1 MKRPQCLLLTTLTLR
16 ASIDTMFGDLAD
28 ALRRQGVHTRVVAD
42 APQAPNLPL
51 VHGLVGELRDYD
63 GPRFIIDNN
72 AKSRL
77 TAQGADGK
85 PIFIHDVWNIP
96 RLSIFES
103 NPIHH
108 LGQMAQLPRN
118 AAMTVI
124 DATHVEVLD
133 AFGISR
139 RAVEFM
145 AHAGPPPLDDV
156 LPIKERAIDVLFIGN
171 VKDVPAPD
179 TWVDALACPAETK
192 PAVSR
197 VIAQRW
203 KLTGDGS
210 MAMLRQALA
219 ETGVAP
225 DPRRDLALNGA
236 IELYV
241 NNLKRRELLSA
252 ITGAKLTIC
261 GEVETKLPNAE
272 RVTVTGPVSFAKTL
286 QLIDNAKLVLN
297 TMPFRSG
304 AHERIFSW
312 AQPRRRGP
320 VRFLAVD
327 RRARG
332 RTARRRGS
340 ISGRPG
346 GARRRHRR
354 AARSSARRCGRHRP
368 PLVCAASHLGSPR
381 AAASQADVAAVLSG
395 YKPK

>member
-28 ALRRQGVHTRVVAD
+28 ALRRLGVHTRVVAD

-108 LGQMAQLPRN
+108 LGEMAQLPRN
-118 AAMTVI
+118 SAMTVI
-124 DATHVEVLD
+124 DAAHLEVFD
-133 AFGISR
+133 AFDIKP
-139 RAVEFM
+139 RAAAFM
-145 AHAGPPPLDDV
+145 PHAGPPPLDDV

-179 TWVDALACPAETK
+179 AWIEALACPAETK
-192 PAVSR
+192 PAVAR

-203 KLTGDGS
+203 QITSDS
-210 MAMLRQALA
+210 SAAMLRQALV
-219 ETGVAP
+219 EIGVAP
-225 DPRRDLALNGA
+225 DLRRDLALNGA

-241 NNLKRRELLSA
+241 NNLKRRELLSS
-252 ITGAKLTIC
+252 ITGAKLTVC
-261 GEVETKLPNAE
+261 GEVEAKLSNDE
-272 RVTVTGPVSFAKTL
+272 HVTVTGPVSFVKTL
-286 QLIDNAKLVLN
+286 QLMDNAKLVLN

-304 AHERIFSW
+304 GHERIFYGLSRG
-312 AQPRRRGP
+312 AAILSDFSQLIAEPAAERLGIAIFPEDPAALNDAIAALLDHPLDDAVATGRR
-320 VRFLAVD
+320 
-327 RRARG
+327 
-332 RTARRRGS
+332 
-340 ISGRPG
+340 
-346 GARRRHRR
+346 
-354 AARSSARRCGRHRP
+354 
-368 PLVCAASHLGSPR
+368 
-381 AAASQADVAAVLSG
+381 
-395 YKPK
+395 